1 LFYSVLPA
9 AVHSNCCAVIIPLIC
24 IPRIVATAILLACC
38 PFSTLSIHDVQTV
51 SPLHRCCSSTSP
63 SSFRGIELEALL
75 DKSQKELLQ
84 LLTCRIRRR
93 FARGIPRIY
102 NTLLKKLRK
111 AKKATAAF
119 DKPATVKTHLRNMP
133 IIPEMIGSV
142 VGVYNGQFFVNVEIK
157 VCWFRCIALSVHFF
171 MCSGV
176 GHLLFVGALCLF
188 DDAPCPSRSVIRLK
202 WSATTLPSSP

>member
-1 LFYSVLPA
+1 MQPLDVDVVLP
-9 AVHSNCCAVIIPLIC
+9 SPTLFS
-24 IPRIVATAILLACC
+24 LLQIFISAS
-38 PFSTLSIHDVQTV
+38 PF
-51 SPLHRCCSSTSP
+51 
-63 SSFRGIELEALL
+63 SFRGIELEALL

-93 FARGIPRIY
+93 FARGIPRAY

-157 VCWFRCIALSVHFF
+157 VYPNS
-171 MCSGV
+171 
-176 GHLLFVGALCLF
+176 
-188 DDAPCPSRSVIRLK
+188 
-202 WSATTLPSSP
+202 

>member
-1 LFYSVLPA
+1 MPIKIFRLPESA
-9 AVHSNCCAVIIPLIC
+9 LLIRP
-24 IPRIVATAILLACC
+24 PR
-38 PFSTLSIHDVQTV
+38 
-51 SPLHRCCSSTSP
+51 
-63 SSFRGIELEALL
+63 SFRGIELEALL

-93 FARGIPRIY
+93 FARGIPRAY

-111 AKKATAAF
+111 AKKATAAY

-157 VCWFRCIALSVHFF
+157 VRSRNQTNMLLLSKRSSANVVACLASLHLTFLMHLSQAEMVGHYLAEF
-171 MCSGV
+171 SMTYKPSRHGRPGV
-176 GHLLFVGALCLF
+176 GGKKFV
-188 DDAPCPSRSVIRLK
+188 PLK
-202 WSATTLPSSP
+202 

>member
-1 LFYSVLPA
+1 MCWLHCLLQPLDVDVVLP
-9 AVHSNCCAVIIPLIC
+9 SPTLFS
-24 IPRIVATAILLACC
+24 LLQIFISAS
-38 PFSTLSIHDVQTV
+38 PF
-51 SPLHRCCSSTSP
+51 
-63 SSFRGIELEALL
+63 SFRGIELEALL

-93 FARGIPRIY
+93 FARGIPRAY

-157 VCWFRCIALSVHFF
+157 VYPNS
-171 MCSGV
+171 
-176 GHLLFVGALCLF
+176 
-188 DDAPCPSRSVIRLK
+188 
-202 WSATTLPSSP
+202 

>member
-1 LFYSVLPA
+1 MLYDNHV
-9 AVHSNCCAVIIPLIC
+9 
-24 IPRIVATAILLACC
+24 AILLSFAHLRRDYAPLVSRIIAHVCIGTDSFASVACTRLPKC
-38 PFSTLSIHDVQTV
+38 CRCSPRRLAVARLTFSF
-51 SPLHRCCSSTSP
+51 
-63 SSFRGIELEALL
+63 SFRGIELEALL

-93 FARGIPRIY
+93 FARGIPRAY

-111 AKKATAAF
+111 AKKATAPH

-157 VCWFRCIALSVHFF
+157 VGSILLS
-171 MCSGV
+171 S
-176 GHLLFVGALCLF
+176 LNRFVLACL
-188 DDAPCPSRSVIRLK
+188 DVQPC
-202 WSATTLPSSP
+202 

>member
-1 LFYSVLPA
+1 MPSPYGLHVLLFVSLP
-9 AVHSNCCAVIIPLIC
+9 IY
-24 IPRIVATAILLACC
+24 
-38 PFSTLSIHDVQTV
+38 TLSYVLDPTAL
-51 SPLHRCCSSTSP
+51 PLLLILFL
-63 SSFRGIELEALL
+63 SFRGIELEALL

-93 FARGIPRIY
+93 FARGIPRAY

-157 VCWFRCIALSVHFF
+157 VGSILLS
-171 MCSGV
+171 S
-176 GHLLFVGALCLF
+176 LNRFVLACL
-188 DDAPCPSRSVIRLK
+188 DVQPC
-202 WSATTLPSSP
+202 